1 MEIERNDEMFAD
13 YSIFICA
20 VAVEPTCVVLFLDFP
35 LSPLLFAS
43 LALFMVQFKVG
54 HPHSGKLKRKAK
66 LVKKKYWVEVQSSK
80 TSQLLSMHRY
90 FLFSVMFSSFPLIS
104 PTKILPWKARA
115 KSSDNWYCQLSCY
128 ALKGIVWGLWD
139 SGTPRIQSTR
149 FYQQDRRSVELSQSE
164 SPPHFHRTANV
175 QRPLLSLFCQNQ
187 TRHSNPACFVLIWA
201 VASEKEWLEIMQH
214 GVTSITWRLSGAS
227 GWMLVAERLSCG
239 IFSLPWAI
247 RVSSHAGK
255 MMETLSVARMMN
267 PIFLVL
273 SSGTI
278 KVYWDIKKS
287 FISW

>member
-13 YSIFICA
+13 YSIFVCA
-20 VAVEPTCVVLFLDFP
+20 VGVEPTCVVLFLDFP

-54 HPHSGKLKRKAK
+54 HPHSGKLKRNAK

-115 KSSDNWYCQLSCY
+115 KSSDDWYCQLSGY

-164 SPPHFHRTANV
+164 SPQHFHRTANV
-175 QRPLLSLFCQNQ
+175 QGPLLSLFLSK
-187 TRHSNPACFVLIWA
+187 SNRASTPACFALIWA
-201 VASEKEWLEIMQH
+201 VASEKEWLEIMQR

-227 GWMLVAERLSCG
+227 EWMLVAE
-239 IFSLPWAI
+239 
-247 RVSSHAGK
+247 
-255 MMETLSVARMMN
+255 
-267 PIFLVL
+267 
-273 SSGTI
+273 
-278 KVYWDIKKS
+278 
-287 FISW
+287 